1 VPKEGNMII
10 RSFLKNRPGK
20 VKLLDDSIGTSAAS
34 RRAFLQTMAAR
45 GVLIPATCAL
55 WSTESDAGETHV
67 DAAATANTAKAR
79 GKRSTGAVRVVRDFS
94 DPYLE
99 LIRLLHEASEV
110 EHSLMLQYLYGA
122 FSLKPAYRAVAGYGA
137 PSATDLIGVAIQEMQ
152 HLGAV
157 NRMLVALGAAPHL
170 IREDFP
176 YEPEIYPFPFNLE
189 PLSLK
194 SLAKYVYC
202 EAPVGATDPG
212 KAKTQ
217 DDAAFQERLFKSL
230 GLDQRPN
237 HVGSLYNAII
247 AQVNEVRTASTP
259 SLPDLKPWVEKLTQI
274 KEQGEHDHYE
284 FFKRVF
290 MGTHDGFNGHPDVW
304 ALSPQHSDYPAI
316 PLIANPSAYVGHTN
330 QIQDPVAFGLAW
342 LGNLHYWTVLFLLDA
357 GFRSGSSTYIL
368 MARVH
373 MLGPVWALARHMPQ
387 YGVGLPFDPL
397 CSGYAPGTTQ
407 VATLRITERMLVEA
421 DGLTQKLKAHL
432 PSDYPVTIAR
442 ESIAQLKTEI
452 DKKDGRNA

>member
-1 VPKEGNMII
+1 MTIG
-10 RSFLKNRPGK
+10 SFLHRRPGK
-20 VKLLDDSIGTSAAS
+20 VKLLDDSIGAGLPG

-45 GVLIPATCAL
+45 GVLIPAACAL
-55 WSTESDAGETHV
+55 WSTESDAAETHTE
-67 DAAATANTAKAR
+67 AAAQTNTMKSDD
-79 GKRSTGAVRVVRDFS
+79 KRSTRAARIMRDFS

-157 NRMLVALGAAPHL
+157 NRMLVSFGAAPHL

-176 YEPEIYPFPFNLE
+176 YEPEIYPFQFSLE

-202 EAPVGATDPG
+202 EAPVGATDPHN
-212 KAKTQ
+212 AKTPG
-217 DDAAFQERLFKSL
+217 DAAFQDRLFKSL
-230 GLDQRPN
+230 GVNRRPN
-237 HVGSLYNAII
+237 HVGSLYTSII
-247 AQVNEVRTASTP
+247 AQVNEVHAASIP
-259 SLPDLKPWVEKLTQI
+259 GLPEVKPWIDKLDEI
-274 KEQGEHDHYE
+274 RAQGEHDHYE
-284 FFKRVF
+284 FFRRVF

-304 ALSPQHSDYPAI
+304 ALSPEHPDYPSVA
-316 PLIANPSAYVGHTN
+316 LIANPSAYVGHAN

-357 GFRSGSSTYIL
+357 GFRSDSLTYVNL
-368 MARVH
+368 AKVH

-397 CSGYAPGTTQ
+397 CSGYAPGTSQ
-407 VATLRITERMLVEA
+407 VATLRITQRMLAEA

-432 PSDYPVTIAR
+432 PPDYPATIAR
-442 ESIAQLKTEI
+442 ESIAQLNTEI
-452 DKKDGRNA
+452 NTKVRGNV

>member
-1 VPKEGNMII
+1 MII
-10 RSFLKNRPGK
+10 RSFLKTRSGK
-20 VKLLDDSIGTSAAS
+20 VKLLDDSIGASAAS
-34 RRAFLQTMAAR
+34 RRAFLQAMAAK
-45 GVLIPATCAL
+45 GVLVPATCAL
-55 WSTESDAGETHV
+55 WSAAGDAGEAHGE
-67 DAAATANTAKAR
+67 ATAPTNTAKAG
-79 GKRSTGAVRVVRDFS
+79 GKRSTGAVRIVRDFS

-99 LIRLLHEASEV
+99 LIRLLHEACEV

-176 YEPEIYPFPFNLE
+176 YEPEIYPFPFSLE

-202 EAPVGATDPG
+202 EAPVGATDPHN
-212 KAKTQ
+212 AKTK
-217 DDAAFQERLFKSL
+217 DDAAFHERLFKSL
-230 GLDQRPN
+230 GLNRRPN
-237 HVGSLYNAII
+237 HVGSLYNSII
-247 AQVNEVRTASTP
+247 AQVNEVRAASIP
-259 SLPDLKPWVEKLTQI
+259 RLPDLKPWIEKLEEI
-274 KEQGEHDHYE
+274 KTQGEHDHYE

-304 ALSPQHSDYPAI
+304 ALSPEHPDYPAI
-316 PLIANPSAYVGHTN
+316 ALIANPSAYVGHAN
-330 QIQDPVAFGLAW
+330 QIQDPVAFGIAW

-357 GFRSGSSTYIL
+357 GFRSGSSTYIN
-368 MARVH
+368 MAKVH

-407 VATLRITERMLVEA
+407 VATLRIMERMLAEA
-421 DGLTQKLKAHL
+421 DGLTQKLQTHL
-432 PSDYPVTIAR
+432 PSDYPMTIAR
-442 ESIAQLKTEI
+442 ETIVQLKTEI
-452 DKKDGRNA
+452 DQRDRRSA

>member
-1 VPKEGNMII
+1 MTI
-10 RSFLKNRPGK
+10 RSFLKKQPGK
-20 VKLLDDSIGTSAAS
+20 VKLLDESIGTAAAS

-45 GVLIPATCAL
+45 GVLVPATCAL
-55 WSTESDAGETHV
+55 WSATSDAGETHA
-67 DAAATANTAKAR
+67 DTTAPTNTAKAG
-79 GKRSTGAVRVVRDFS
+79 GKRSAGSVQIVREFS

-99 LIRLLHEASEV
+99 LVRLLHEASEV
-110 EHSLMLQYLYGA
+110 EHSLMLQYLYAA

-137 PSATDLIGVAIQEMQ
+137 PSATDLMGVAIQEMQ

-189 PLSLK
+189 PLSLQ

-202 EAPVGATDPG
+202 EAPVGATDPHN
-212 KAKTQ
+212 AKTQ
-217 DDAAFQERLFKSL
+217 EDAAFQERLFKSL
-230 GLDQRPN
+230 GLERRPN
-237 HVGSLYNAII
+237 HVGSLYNSII
-247 AQVNEVRTASTP
+247 AQVNEVGAAST
-259 SLPDLKPWVEKLTQI
+259 SGLPDLKPWIEKLTQI
-274 KEQGEHDHYE
+274 KEQGEQDHYE
-284 FFKRVF
+284 FFRRVF

-304 ALSPQHSDYPAI
+304 ALSPQHPDYPAI
-316 PLIANPSAYVGHTN
+316 ALIANPSAYVGHAN

-357 GFRSGSSTYIL
+357 GFRSGSSTYIN
-368 MARVH
+368 MAKVH

-407 VATLRITERMLVEA
+407 VATLRITGRMLAEA
-421 DGLTQKLKAHL
+421 DSLTQTLKAHL

-442 ESIAQLKTEI
+442 ESIVQLKTEI
-452 DKKDGRNA
+452 DQQDGRNA

>member
-1 VPKEGNMII
+1 MTAENFSKG
-10 RSFLKNRPGK
+10 RPGK
-20 VKLLDDSIGTSAAS
+20 VKLLDDGIGAGAAS

-45 GVLIPATCAL
+45 GVLIPATYAL
-55 WSTESDAGETHV
+55 WSAEIDAAETHTDV
-67 DAAATANTAKAR
+67 TVPTNTVKPG
-79 GKRSTGAVRVVRDFS
+79 GKRSMGAGRIVRDFS

-157 NRMLVALGAAPHL
+157 NRMLVSFGAAPHL
-170 IREDFP
+170 VREDFP
-176 YEPEIYPFPFNLE
+176 YEPEIYPFQFSLE

-202 EAPVGATDPG
+202 EAPVGATDPHN
-212 KAKTQ
+212 AKTPG
-217 DDAAFQERLFKSL
+217 DAAFQDRLFKSL
-230 GLDQRPN
+230 GVNRRPN
-237 HVGSLYNAII
+237 HVGSLYTSII
-247 AQVNEVRTASTP
+247 AQVNEVHTASIP
-259 SLPDLKPWVEKLTQI
+259 GLPEVKPWIDKLDEI
-274 KEQGEHDHYE
+274 RAQGEHDHYE
-284 FFKRVF
+284 FFRRVF

-304 ALSPQHSDYPAI
+304 ALSPEHPDYPSVA
-316 PLIANPSAYVGHTN
+316 LIANPSAYVGHAN

-357 GFRSGSSTYIL
+357 GFRSDSLTYVNL
-368 MARVH
+368 AKVH

-397 CSGYAPGTTQ
+397 CSGYAPGTSQ
-407 VATLRITERMLVEA
+407 VATLRITQRMLAEA

-432 PSDYPVTIAR
+432 PPDYPATIAR
-442 ESIAQLKTEI
+442 ESIAQLNTEI
-452 DKKDGRNA
+452 NTKVRGNV

>member
-1 VPKEGNMII
+1 MTVENFSK
-10 RSFLKNRPGK
+10 RRPGK
-20 VKLLDDSIGTSAAS
+20 VKLLDGSIGAGAAS

-55 WSTESDAGETHV
+55 WSAEIDATETQPDV
-67 DAAATANTAKAR
+67 AAPTNTVKR
-79 GKRSTGAVRVVRDFS
+79 GGKRSTGAARIVRDFS

-157 NRMLVALGAAPHL
+157 NRMLVTFEAAPHL
-170 IREDFP
+170 VREDFP
-176 YEPEIYPFPFNLE
+176 YEPEIYPFPFSLE
-189 PLSLK
+189 PLSLE

-202 EAPVGATDPG
+202 EAPVGATDPHN
-212 KAKTQ
+212 AKTP
-217 DDAAFQERLFKSL
+217 DDAAFQDRLFKSL
-230 GLDQRPN
+230 GVNRRPN
-237 HVGSLYNAII
+237 HVGSLYTSII
-247 AQVNEVRTASTP
+247 AQVNEVHAASIP
-259 SLPDLKPWVEKLTQI
+259 GLPEVKPWIEKLEEI
-274 KEQGEHDHYE
+274 RAQGEHDHYE
-284 FFKRVF
+284 FFRRVF

-304 ALSPQHSDYPAI
+304 ALSPEHPDYPSVA
-316 PLIANPSAYVGHTN
+316 LIANPSAYVGHAN

-357 GFRSGSSTYIL
+357 GFRSDSLTYVNL
-368 MARVH
+368 AKVH

-397 CSGYAPGTTQ
+397 CSGYAPGTSQ
-407 VATLRITERMLVEA
+407 VATLRITQRMLAEA

-432 PSDYPVTIAR
+432 PSDYPTTIAR
-442 ESIAQLKTEI
+442 ESIAQLNTEI
-452 DKKDGRNA
+452 NTKVRGNV